1 MDTFL
6 VQMPPGPSIIVS
18 CHTNDSLKGDSRRF
32 TSCFLHIL
40 FNPTN
45 TELVTE
51 VTRRSEKC
59 TNQYLFNS
67 FQAAGLFLFPS

>member
-6 VQMPPGPSIIVS
+6 VQMPPGPSIIIS

-32 TSCFLHIL
+32 TNCFLHIL
-40 FNPTN
+40 FHPRN

-51 VTRRSEKC
+51 VTRRV
-59 TNQYLFNS
+59 
-67 FQAAGLFLFPS
+67 